1 MIKEI
6 ALTDIDNIRI
16 GHADSKDDGTGC
28 SVILCQNGAPA
39 GVDVRGGGPAS
50 RESQVLQPMAA
61 AQVIHAVLLSGGSAF
76 SLGAADGVMRY
87 LSEREIGFDTG
98 IKKVPLVCQSAIFDL
113 PVGSVDAYPDAD
125 MAYRACIDAEH
136 YILREGNVGAG
147 MGATVGKFKGP
158 ARMMKSG
165 LGTYAVQIGD
175 LQVGAIVVVNAL
187 GDIFD
192 PESGKQV
199 AGLLSEDGKK
209 MVFTETE
216 MYQDYAAV
224 DSLFT
229 QNPTNTTIGVI
240 ITNAAFDKVALQ
252 KIAGMAHNGMAR
264 TVSPVHTGADGDT
277 LYALSAGNISA
288 DVNVVGTLAARVT
301 AKAIV
306 RGVLQ
311 ADSLYGLKT
320 AKDFL

>member
-1 MIKEI
+1 MKEI
-6 ALTDIDNIRI
+6 ALTSIDNIWI
-16 GHADSKDDGTGC
+16 GHADNEGDGTGC
-28 SVILCQNGAPA
+28 SVILCEKGASA

-50 RESQVLQPMAA
+50 RETQLLQPMAA
-61 AQVIHAVLLSGGSAF
+61 ASAIHGVLLSGGSAF

-87 LSEREIGFDTG
+87 LMERDIGFETG

-113 PVGSVDAYPDAD
+113 VVGSIDAYPDAN
-125 MAYRACIDAEH
+125 MAYNACIDAKRQV
-136 YILREGNVGAG
+136 LREGNVGVG
-147 MGATVGKFKGP
+147 IGATIGKYRGP

-165 LGTYAVQIGD
+165 VGTYALQVGD

-187 GDIFD
+187 GDVFD
-192 PESGKQV
+192 PKTGRQI
-199 AGLLSEDGKK
+199 AGLLSENGQSLSS
-209 MVFTETE
+209 TEEE
-216 MYQDYAAV
+216 MYKDYSAV

-229 QNPTNTTIGVI
+229 KNPTNTTIGVI

-277 LYALSAGNISA
+277 LYALSVGDISA
-288 DVNVVGTLAARVT
+288 DSNIVGTLAARVT
-301 AKAIV
+301 AEAIL
-306 RGVLQ
+306 RGVGK
-311 ADSLYGLKT
+311 AERLYGLKT